1 MNGLE
6 VDLWPAAPAY
16 RCQKGWMTPRTR
28 HQSITVFIFTVESKL
43 YKILQNQPV
52 MHKTFWPEYFLA
64 PLGAL
69 AGLDF

>member
-1 MNGLE
+1 MAGSTSVSLS
-6 VDLWPAAPAY
+6 
-16 RCQKGWMTPRTR
+16 KGWMTPRTR